1 MMIEQMHLT
10 DHNYSAGLFVAGKGN
25 LVVPSGSTL
34 SISISSNS
42 NVGYFV
48 NGKLVQQNHPRR
60 SYFGTVG
67 SSPTTVLST
76 NSTEVFVV
84 TAMITSSASIDLYQ
98 DSTRIYDSRSYGS
111 YYGMCNALCR
121 GNVNIP
127 IAAGTSLN
135 LQSTSNSMYHYYL
148 EGYFTQP

>member
-10 DHNYSAGLFVAGKGN
+10 DQYSAGLFVAGRKFGRSVWQY
-25 LVVPSGSTL
+25 LVDFHL
-34 SISISSNS
+34 SNS

-60 SYFGTVG
+60 YSLERSV
-67 SSPTTVLST
+67 PATTVLST
-76 NSTEVFVV
+76 AVQRSLWSQRC
-84 TAMITSSASIDLYQ
+84 TSSASIDLYQ

-135 LQSTSNSMYHYYL
+135 LLSTNNSTYHYYL